1 MQRMGMAEHHTDV
14 PTTGCKPHTPFQDQ
28 IACWKSHLR
37 IHALAPCHKGYNSLP
52 QMSKGRRDDATNSLK
67 KEPEIKEKSR
77 DEIYKMIRKRLEV
90 NNITSV
96 EKEDIDIQK
105 TVNDVKVTVDYQ
117 AKAPLF
123 GNVALAFS
131 FHKSTVMH

>member
-1 MQRMGMAEHHTDV
+1 MHRVQNQAGITVIGLIFILV
-14 PTTGCKPHTPFQDQ
+14 PF
-28 IACWKSHLR
+28 
-37 IHALAPCHKGYNSLP
+37 ALIGYIIMRAVPVYIESL
-52 QMSKGRRDDATNSLK
+52 SVGDALNSLK

-105 TVNDVKVTVDYQ
+105 TLNDVKVTVDYQ

-131 FHKSTVMH
+131 FHKSAVMH

>member
-1 MQRMGMAEHHTDV
+1 MHRVQNQAGITVIGLIFILV
-14 PTTGCKPHTPFQDQ
+14 PF
-28 IACWKSHLR
+28 
-37 IHALAPCHKGYNSLP
+37 ALIGYIVMRAAPVYIESL
-52 QMSKGRRDDATNSLK
+52 SVGDAINSLK
-67 KEPEIKEKSR
+67 KEADIKEKSR
-77 DEIYKMIRKRLEV
+77 DEIYRMIRKRLDV

-117 AKAPLF
+117 TKVPLF

-131 FHKSTVMH
+131 FHKNAVVR

>member
-1 MQRMGMAEHHTDV
+1 V
-14 PTTGCKPHTPFQDQ
+14 PVY
-28 IACWKSHLR
+28 IE
-37 IHALAPCHKGYNSLP
+37 ALSVG
-52 QMSKGRRDDATNSLK
+52 DAINSLK

-77 DEIYKMIRKRLEV
+77 DEIYKMIQKRLEV

-105 TVNDVKVTVDYQ
+105 TVNDVKVTIDYQ
-117 AKAPLF
+117 AKVPLF

-131 FHKSTVMH
+131 FHKNAVVH

>member
-1 MQRMGMAEHHTDV
+1 MHRVQNQAGITVIGLIFILV
-14 PTTGCKPHTPFQDQ
+14 PF
-28 IACWKSHLR
+28 
-37 IHALAPCHKGYNSLP
+37 ALIGYIVMRAVPVYIESL
-52 QMSKGRRDDATNSLK
+52 SVGDAINSLK

-77 DEIYKMIRKRLEV
+77 DEIRKMIRKRLEV

-96 EKEDIDIQK
+96 EEEDIDIQK
-105 TVNDVKVTVDYQ
+105 TVNDVTVAIDYQ

-131 FHKSTVMH
+131 FHKSAVIH